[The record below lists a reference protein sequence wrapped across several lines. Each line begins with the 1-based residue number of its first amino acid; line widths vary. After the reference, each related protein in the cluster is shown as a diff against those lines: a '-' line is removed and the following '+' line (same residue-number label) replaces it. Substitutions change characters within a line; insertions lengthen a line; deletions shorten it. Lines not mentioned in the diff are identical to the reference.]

1 MRDLLVW
8 MEASM
13 LGVWVRESGGVWTYA
28 VLNLFHILGIS
39 TLFGSILMLDLRLLR
54 VTRRVP
60 IDALARISV
69 PLAKTGFVIAAATGV
84 TMLCTNA
91 TEYIGNPFLLIK
103 FPAIAVG
110 LINVAIV
117 SRLPAWRASRERELT
132 GGEARQLAVMG
143 GISLA
148 SWVTAVGAGRMIG
161 YW

>member
-1 MRDLLVW
+1 
-8 MEASM
+8 M
-13 LGVWVRESGGVWTYA
+13 LGVWVRQSGGVWTYA
-28 VLNLFHILGIS
+28 ILNLFHILGVS
-39 TLFGSILMLDLRLLR
+39 TLFGSVLILDLRLMR
-54 VTRRVP
+54 VTRRVA

-69 PLAKTGFVIAAATGV
+69 PLAKTGFVMAAATGA

-103 FPAIAVG
+103 FPAIAAG

-132 GGEARQLAVMG
+132 SGESGQLAVMG
-143 GISLA
+143 GFSLA
-148 SWVTAVGAGRMIG
+148 SWITAVAAGRMIG